1 MKTAIVHDW
10 LVTYGGAEHVLEQI
24 LALFPEADLFALCD
38 FLPAEQR
45 HFLGGRK
52 VTTSFIQKLPMART
66 KYRSYLPLMPLAVE
80 QFDLFGYDLVISSSH
95 AVAKGVI
102 TGPDQI
108 HISYF
113 NGIMAYAW
121 NMYHQ
126 YLNKAGLRSGLKG
139 CLARLFLHY
148 IRNWDVASAHR
159 VDYFI
164 ANSGYMARQIR
175 KLYGRAARIIHPPV
189 NLEQARFSEIK
200 EDYYITVARM
210 VPIKRFDLIVSAFS
224 RMPEKKLIVIGDG
237 PELSRI
243 KKLAA
248 DNIKFLGYQTPP
260 VVMHYLSR
268 ARAFVFASVEP
279 FGIATVEAQACGT
292 PVIAYGRGGSLETVI
307 ENKTGVFF
315 DAQEIGDLIEAVNR
329 FEGMKDSLDPAEIR
343 EAAFRFS
350 TERFH
355 KEFRDH
361 VYECLRGHARSE
373 SEYTEAAAAGHE
385 SMKVGNYAE

>member
-10 LVTYGGAEHVLEQI
+10 LVTCGGAEHVLEQI

-52 VTTSFIQKLPMART
+52 VTTSFIQKLPLART

-80 QFDLFGYDLVISSSH
+80 QFDLSGYDLVISSSH

-113 NGIMAYAW
+113 NGIMTYAW
-121 NMYHQ
+121 NMYHH
-126 YLNKAGLRSGLKG
+126 YLNKAGLHKGLKG
-139 CLARLFLHY
+139 LLARLFLHY

-159 VDYFI
+159 VDHFI
-164 ANSGYMARQIR
+164 ANSEYMARQIH

-189 NLEQARFSEIK
+189 NLEQTRFSEIK
-200 EDYYITVARM
+200 EDYYVTVARM
-210 VPIKRFDLIVSAFS
+210 VPIKRIDLIVSAFS

-237 PELSRI
+237 PELFRI
-243 KKLAA
+243 KKLAG
-248 DNIKFLGYQTPP
+248 DNIKFLGYQAPP

-268 ARAFVFASVEP
+268 ARAFVFASAEP

-315 DAQEIGDLIEAVNR
+315 GAQEIGDLIEAVNR
-329 FEGMKDSLDPAEIR
+329 FERMKDGLDPAEIR

-350 TERFH
+350 IERFH
-355 KEFRDH
+355 REFRDQ
-361 VYECLRGHARSE
+361 VYRCIREHARSE
-373 SEYTEAAAAGHE
+373 CE
-385 SMKVGNYAE
+385 YAEATSERREPVKVETYAE